1 MKMLYAM
8 DEQQLLRVWSV
19 IRCFQNIRA
28 IHDPQAQAEILTKAQ
43 ILLTAFAVDL
53 QPLDGEQITS
63 STSSAS
69 PEQMVKFLV

>member
-1 MKMLYAM
+1 MLYAI

-19 IRCFQNIRA
+19 IRCFQTSVLSMT
-28 IHDPQAQAEILTKAQ
+28 HTQAEILTKAQ

-69 PEQMVKFLV
+69 PEQMVKFLA

>member
-1 MKMLYAM
+1 MLYAI

-19 IRCFQNIRA
+19 IRCFQTSVLSMT
-28 IHDPQAQAEILTKAQ
+28 HAQAEILTKAQ

-69 PEQMVKFLV
+69 PEQMVKFLA